1 MSFFKRLK
9 ESISQKTE
17 AVTNKFKEGLTK
29 TRDAFVE
36 RVEELITRRKKIDEE
51 FYEELEEILIGADVG
66 VNTVMKLI
74 DELRTEVKKRKI
86 EDASELQPILS
97 EKLVDLLRGDAQT
110 GLRMADEGMTVILF
124 VGVNGVGKT
133 TTIGKLAHKFKTE
146 GKKRAARRGG
156 YIPCWCNRTA

>member
-17 AVTNKFKEGLTK
+17 AVTNNLRKGLTK

-86 EDASELQPILS
+86 ENASELQPILS
-97 EKLVDLLRGDAQT
+97 EKLVDLL
-110 GLRMADEGMTVILF
+110 
-124 VGVNGVGKT
+124 
-133 TTIGKLAHKFKTE
+133 
-146 GKKRAARRGG
+146 KRRCA
-156 YIPCWCNRTA
+156 NRTADG

>member
-133 TTIGKLAHKFKTE
+133 TTIGKLAHKFSTF
-146 GKKRAARRGG
+146 R
-156 YIPCWCNRTA
+156 PLLDF